1 LVFLVERKIRL
12 SIVREVG
19 MYAVVETGGKQYRMA
34 PGGVV
39 AVERVPGDVGEVVEL
54 SRVLLV
60 AEGEK
65 VQIGSPLVPGAKVR
79 ATILGQVRS
88 PKVTV
93 FKFRRRKKYRRK
105 TGHRQRLTRLRVE
118 EIAVGS

>member
-1 LVFLVERKIRL
+1 M
-12 SIVREVG
+12 

-39 AVERVPGDVGEVVEL
+39 AVERLAGDIGEVVEL

-65 VQIGSPLVPGAKVR
+65 IQIGSPLVPGAKVR
-79 ATILGQVRS
+79 ATILGQQRA
-88 PKVTV
+88 PKITV

-105 TGHRQRLTRLRVE
+105 SGHRQTLTRLRVE

>member
-1 LVFLVERKIRL
+1 LVFLVKGKIRL
-12 SIVREVG
+12 SIVKEAG
-19 MYAVVETGGKQYRMA
+19 MYAVVETGGKQYRMV

-54 SRVLLV
+54 SRVLFV

-93 FKFRRRKKYRRK
+93 FKFKRRKKYRRK

>member
-1 LVFLVERKIRL
+1 MERL
-12 SIVREVG
+12 
-19 MYAVVETGGKQYRMA
+19 
-34 PGGVV
+34 
-39 AVERVPGDVGEVVEL
+39 PGDVGEVVEL
-54 SRVLLV
+54 SQVLLV

-93 FKFRRRKKYRRK
+93 FKFKRRKKYRRK
-105 TGHRQRLTRLRVE
+105 TGHRQQLTRLRVE

>member
-1 LVFLVERKIRL
+1 
-12 SIVREVG
+12 

-39 AVERVPGDVGEVVEL
+39 AVECVPGDVGEVVEL

-65 VQIGSPLVPGAKVR
+65 VQIGSPVVPGAKVR

-88 PKVTV
+88 AKVTV

>member
-1 LVFLVERKIRL
+1 
-12 SIVREVG
+12 

-39 AVERVPGDVGEVVEL
+39 AVERLTGQVGEVVEL

-65 VQIGSPLVPGAKVR
+65 IQVGSPLVPGAKVR
-79 ATILGQVRS
+79 ATILGQLRA
-88 PKVTV
+88 PKITV

-105 TGHRQRLTRLRVE
+105 SGHRQPLTRLRIE
-118 EIAVGS
+118 EIAIGS

>member
-1 LVFLVERKIRL
+1 
-12 SIVREVG
+12 
-19 MYAVVETGGKQYRMA
+19 MYAVVETGGKQYRMV

-54 SRVLLV
+54 PRVLLV
-60 AEGEK
+60 GEGEK

-79 ATILGQVRS
+79 ATIIGQLRG

-105 TGHRQRLTRLRVE
+105 TGHRQWLTRLRVE

>member
-1 LVFLVERKIRL
+1 
-12 SIVREVG
+12 

-39 AVERVPGDVGEVVEL
+39 TVERVPGDVGEVVEI

-65 VQIGSPLVPGAKVR
+65 IQIGSPLVPGVRVR
-79 ATILGQVRS
+79 ATILGQLRG
-88 PKVTV
+88 PKITV

-105 TGHRQRLTRLRVE
+105 SGHRQPLTRLRVE
-118 EIAVGS
+118 EILA

>member
-1 LVFLVERKIRL
+1 
-12 SIVREVG
+12 
-19 MYAVVETGGKQYRMA
+19 
-34 PGGVV
+34 
-39 AVERVPGDVGEVVEL
+39 VGEVVEL
-54 SRVLLV
+54 SQVLLV

-93 FKFRRRKKYRRK
+93 FKFKRRKKYRRK
-105 TGHRQRLTRLRVE
+105 TGHRQQLTRLRVE